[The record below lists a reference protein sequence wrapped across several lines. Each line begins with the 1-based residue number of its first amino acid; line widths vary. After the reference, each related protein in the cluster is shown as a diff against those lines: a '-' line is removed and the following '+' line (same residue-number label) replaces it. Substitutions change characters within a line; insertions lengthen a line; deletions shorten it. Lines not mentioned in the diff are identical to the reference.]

1 MTISAYRSCFP
12 YLNSIILRSIF
23 QTIQKNAILADLTWF
38 WDSQKMNTPDFL
50 LGDVFWSGK
59 YCSCICK
66 LVNLSSHLRMAR
78 SIYQFYAK
86 GSSYEEMHRRNRDL
100 CSRWAK
106 YIPSTSFKFLVGG
119 YNRSISQSRQ
129 REIIESFSYMAFLG
143 KIDMKNPEITFG
155 CFEERA
161 SLPHSM
167 VQKKNNDWLYYR
179 SRHSTSV

>member
-1 MTISAYRSCFP
+1 
-12 YLNSIILRSIF
+12 
-23 QTIQKNAILADLTWF
+23 
-38 WDSQKMNTPDFL
+38 
-50 LGDVFWSGK
+50 
-59 YCSCICK
+59 
-66 LVNLSSHLRMAR
+66 MAR

-167 VQKKNNDWLYYR
+167 VQKKKTTGYTTDQDIRQASNPRLLQVYFGR
-179 SRHSTSV
+179 LVCFLSRLFDSQLCNKLTPSRLRKVRLDLLLSCLT